1 MRLTNRMDS
10 SLEGLTVAR
19 VQRYLTRGPRYT
31 SYPTVPVWQQGEFR
45 TTWASALERL
55 RAAPGAPAPAVSVYV
70 HLPFCRRLCTFCGCN
85 RTITHQRPLMVRYLE
100 ALEREIDATVART
113 GPLEVHQLHFGGGT
127 PTWYR
132 PEELARVVAA
142 VSRLGAFAPG
152 AERSVEVHP
161 TVTRDEHIEVLASL
175 GFNRFSLGVQD
186 TDPDVQV
193 AINREQTVA
202 QTTATIE
209 AARRHGAE
217 SVNLDLV
224 YGLPKQTPE
233 TWERTLREVLE
244 WDPDRLAVY
253 SFAYIPGMFKAHAR
267 AIKPEDLPPPETKI
281 RLLLAALRSLTEA
294 GYEYIGM
301 DHFAKPGDELT
312 QARDDGT
319 LHRNFMGYTTRRGLP
334 QLGFGVSA
342 ISDLRVPGY
351 AAYAQ
356 NVKELPLYLAGAE
369 GDGVPVI
376 RWHELDADDRERR
389 ELIETLLCLGRLP
402 KDALERHPEAAAA
415 VAAHTAD
422 GLLERTSDG
431 WRTTAVGR
439 LFLRNLA
446 LPFDR
451 YFDPAGNERFSATV

>member
-1 MRLTNRMDS
+1 MDS

-45 TTWASALERL
+45 TTWAAALERL
-55 RAAPGAPAPAVSVYV
+55 RAPARSAPPAVSIYV
-70 HLPFCRRLCTFCGCN
+70 HLPFCRKLCTFCGCN

-113 GPLEVHQLHFGGGT
+113 GPLEIHQLHFGGGT

-132 PEELARVVAA
+132 PAELGRVVAA
-142 VSRLGAFAPG
+142 VGRLGTFAAG

-161 TVTRDEHIEVLASL
+161 TVTTEEHIAVLAGL
-175 GFNRFSLGVQD
+175 GFKRFSLGVQD
-186 TDPDVQV
+186 TDQDVQV

-202 QTTATIE
+202 QTVATIE
-209 AARRHGAE
+209 AARRHGADGI
-217 SVNLDLV
+217 NLDLV
-224 YGLPKQTPE
+224 YGLPRQTLK
-233 TWERTLREVLE
+233 TWQHTLNEVLE
-244 WDPDRLAVY
+244 WSPDRLAVY

-267 AIKPEDLPPPETKI
+267 AIRPTDLPPPETKI
-281 RLLLAALRSLTEA
+281 LLLLEALRTLGKA

-312 QARDDGT
+312 RARDDGS

-342 ISDLRVPGY
+342 ISDLRVPGF

-356 NVKELPLYLAGAE
+356 NAKDLPAYLAGAE

-376 RWHELDADDRERR
+376 RWHQLDDDDRERR

-402 KDALERHPEAAAA
+402 GSAVERHPEAAAA
-415 VAAHTAD
+415 VAGHVAD
-422 GLLERTSDG
+422 GLLEPTADG
-431 WRTTAVGR
+431 WKATPVGR
-439 LFLRNLA
+439 VFLRNLA

-451 YFDPAGNERFSATV
+451 YYDPAGRERFSATV

>member
-1 MRLTNRMDS
+1 MES

-31 SYPTVPVWQQGEFR
+31 SYPTVPVWGSGDFR
-45 TTWASALERL
+45 DRWEDAQHRL
-55 RAAPGAPAPAVSVYV
+55 RGPAGTAPRPVSIYV

-85 RTITHQRPLMVRYLE
+85 RTITHQRPLMLRYLD
-100 ALEREIDATVART
+100 ALEREIDATAART
-113 GPLEVHQLHFGGGT
+113 GPLEIHQLHFGGGT

-132 PEELARVVAA
+132 PDELARVVAA
-142 VSRLGAFAPG
+142 VGRLGRFAPH

-161 TVTRDEHIEVLASL
+161 TVTTEEHIATLTGL
-175 GFNRFSLGVQD
+175 GFQRFSLGVQD
-186 TDPDVQV
+186 TNPEVQV

-202 QTTATIE
+202 QTTATME
-209 AARRHGAE
+209 AARRLGAD
-217 SVNLDLV
+217 SLNLDLV

-233 TWERTLREVLE
+233 TWQQTLQQVLQ
-244 WDPDRLAVY
+244 WRPDRLAVY

-267 AIKPEDLPPPETKI
+267 AIKPSDLPPPEMKI
-281 RLLLAALRSLTEA
+281 RLLLDALQTLTAA
-294 GYEYIGM
+294 GYVYIGM
-301 DHFAKPGDELT
+301 DHFALPTDELT
-312 QARDDGT
+312 VAHDNGS
-319 LHRNFMGYTTRRGLP
+319 LHRNFMGYTTQRGLP

-356 NVKELPLYLAGAE
+356 NAKDLPLYLAGAE
-369 GDGVPVI
+369 GDGVPAI
-376 RWHELDADDRERR
+376 RWHELDDDDRDRR

-402 KDALERHPEAAAA
+402 ADAVEHYPRARAA
-415 VAAHTAD
+415 VEAHVAD
-422 GLLERTSDG
+422 GLLEPTTDG
-431 WRTTAVGR
+431 WRATPVGR

-451 YFDPAGNERFSATV
+451 YFDPAGNVSFSATV